1 MTAIRIDF
9 VSDVACPWCVIG
21 LKALEQALATLGNA
35 VQAEIH
41 FQPFELNPNM
51 PPEGQDI
58 AEHLTQKYGAT
69 PAQLEVTREAIRVR
83 GEELGFIFGKGKR
96 SRVYNTFDA
105 HRMLHWAGL
114 IDDQFEKQRALKHAL
129 FQAYFTDG
137 FNPGEHATLLR
148 AVEEVGLDP
157 LLARQILESDDYA
170 SEVREQEE
178 HYLARGIHS
187 VPAVIINDRHLISGG
202 QPAAI
207 FEQALRKIAQAEATA

>member
-21 LKALEQALATLGNA
+21 LRSLEQALHTLTDE
-35 VQAEIH
+35 VEAEIH

-51 PPEGQDI
+51 APEGQDI
-58 AEHLTQKYGAT
+58 TEHLTQKYGAT
-69 PAQLEVTREAIRVR
+69 PAQLEVTREAIRAR
-83 GEELGFIFGKGKR
+83 GEELGFVFGKGKR

-114 IDDQFEKQRALKHAL
+114 EDDQFKKQRALKHAL
-129 FQAYFTDG
+129 FHAYFTEG
-137 FNPGEHATLLR
+137 FNPGEQATLLR
-148 AVEEVGLDP
+148 AVEQVGLDVEK
-157 LLARQILESDDYA
+157 ARQILQSDDYS

-187 VPAVIINDRHLISGG
+187 VPAIIVNNQHLIHGG
-202 QPAAI
+202 QPPQV
-207 FEQALRKIAQAEATA
+207 FEQALRKIAIAQATA